1 MNLVHTDNQNRDDVY
16 TIEIM
21 YNALWIEN
29 TSESDLHTKAV
40 AKKAQKKF
48 WGFNGIRTHDICDT
62 SAMLYQLSYEAL
74 FQQGRSSASSI
85 YTCYTKRV
93 RCAYDIDHICA
104 LWIENTCERDPCN
117 YEATKAELHLEGP
130 EKKLWVF
137 FLDCEDHFH

>member
-1 MNLVHTDNQNRDDVY
+1 MNSVYTDNQNRDDVY

-62 SAMLYQLSYEAL
+62 SAMLYRLSYEAL
-74 FQQGRSSASSI
+74 LEAGQV
-85 YTCYTKRV
+85 RV
-93 RCAYDIDHICA
+93 QFIPAIRREWDVHMI
-104 LWIENTCERDPCN
+104 
-117 YEATKAELHLEGP
+117 
-130 EKKLWVF
+130 
-137 FLDCEDHFH
+137 